1 MIGTVLGMAVTG
13 LTWFGPTTSPAS
25 AAGCISSGTDADIT
39 AALVGPGDVAELCP
53 GAVFNLSKT
62 IYFTAAQQRIETQG
76 LPTDGTRAVLRIASP
91 TLAMAVFGHDR
102 SGAVLQNVEVDGS
115 RPQYGR
121 IPNSDA
127 LIEMGGNSTGQAVR
141 NVYAHHT
148 RGWSDLHLFGGDSTG
163 GVPGCQQATLSGN
176 LLTDAGTD
184 APDTWADGISLDC
197 GHTLVENNTIRDAT
211 DGGIVIFGAPGSTVR
226 NNTIIAATQVMLGGI
241 NMVDYG
247 PEGGNYTGTVVSG
260 NTINAA
266 GSLIKIAVPMGPLPW
281 GCGSTVV
288 NYGATV
294 TGNTLEGAHMGYGFV
309 ANGVRDW
316 TVTGNTDSS
325 THVGYVKGS
334 NCSGSI
340 ASAPSGFQSAS
351 VSNSTLQ
358 SNFIPNQSLTSLL
371 GLTERPTTVSFKAN
385 NGLFVTAESAGAQPL
400 IANRAQV
407 GPWEAFDVTYL
418 SGDQVQLRAQVNG
431 LFVTAENAGTKPL
444 IANRTVAQGWE
455 TFRMIKNSNGT
466 VSLVA
471 GVNNLYVTSNN
482 GTAPLIANQ
491 PANSGWEKFTLYAY

>member
-1 MIGTVLGMAVTG
+1 M
-13 LTWFGPTTSPAS
+13 
-25 AAGCISSGTDADIT
+25 
-39 AALVGPGDVAELCP
+39 AELCP

-62 IYFTAAQQRIETQG
+62 VYFTAPDQRIETQG
-76 LPTDGTRAVLRIASP
+76 LPTDGTRAVLRVAST
-91 TLAMAVFGHDR
+91 TLAMAVFGHDQ

-115 RPQYGR
+115 RSQYGR
-121 IPNSDA
+121 LANADA

-148 RGWSDLHLFGGDSTG
+148 RGWSDLHLFGGDSAG
-163 GVPGCQQATLSGN
+163 GVPACQQATLSGN

-184 APDTWADGISLDC
+184 TPEGTWADGISLDC

-226 NNTIIAATQVMLGGI
+226 NNTITAATKVLLGGI

-247 PEGGNYTGTVVSG
+247 PDGGNYTGTVVSG
-260 NTINAA
+260 NTIDAA
-266 GSLIKIAVPMGPLPW
+266 GSLIKIAVAMGPLPW

-294 TGNTLEGAHMGYGFV
+294 TGNTLRGAHMGYGFV

-325 THVGYVKGS
+325 THVGYVKAS

-358 SNFIPNQSLTSLL
+358 SDFLPNQSLTGLL
-371 GLTERPTTVSFKAN
+371 GLTERPTTISLKAN
-385 NGLFVTAESAGAQPL
+385 NGLFVTAEDAGAQPL
-400 IANRAQV
+400 IANRTQA

-418 SGDQVQLRAQVNG
+418 SGDQVQLRAEANG
-431 LFVTAENAGTKPL
+431 LFVTAEDAGTQPL

-455 TFRMIKNSNGT
+455 TFRMIRNPNRT

-471 GVNNLYVTSNN
+471 EANDMYVTSNN

-491 PANSGWEKFTLYAY
+491 PANNGWEKFTLYAD